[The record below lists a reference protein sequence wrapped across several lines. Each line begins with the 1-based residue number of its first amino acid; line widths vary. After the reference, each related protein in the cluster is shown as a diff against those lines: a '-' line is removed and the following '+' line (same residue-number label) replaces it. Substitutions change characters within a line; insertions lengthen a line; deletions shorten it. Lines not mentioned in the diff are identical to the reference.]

1 MRPVPS
7 SWTTTICV
15 RGLYILR
22 CCEKSAGAV
31 VSAGKFGRKNWP
43 SAVAGRRVRSFAAGA
58 MGANQSNQIDPKG
71 QRENGSTGRYVQP
84 KIRTKTLPCARRAF
98 TKTHAASA
106 CFSRFAVH
114 HKNQAK
120 DELAS
125 PLCSLAVGSPD
136 RARRPPTS
144 EHSLV
149 GGASSSREIKSS
161 CWMWT
166 ASTASR
172 R

>member
-1 MRPVPS
+1 MRPVPRS

-31 VSAGKFGRKNWP
+31 LGAGKFGRKNWP

-71 QRENGSTGRYVQP
+71 QRENGSAGRYVQP

-98 TKTHAASA
+98 LLKLTPLL
-106 CFSRFAVH
+106 
-114 HKNQAK
+114 
-120 DELAS
+120 LAS
-125 PLCSLAVGSPD
+125 RALQFTTRTKQRTSWRRRCARWRLD
-136 RARRPPTS
+136 RRTERDI
-144 EHSLV
+144 
-149 GGASSSREIKSS
+149 GRQ
-161 CWMWT
+161 
-166 ASTASR
+166 ASTVWWAAHLQAGR
-172 R
+172 